1 MGENQVDKKLT
12 REEQIEAYQ
21 KEHDRRM
28 KNVEEFKHQLYKL
41 KLSLL
46 VMDKEKSK
54 QVDTVLDSLPD
65 TSAKGIA
72 DKILQIPMEKRT
84 QLNENIKKMEL
95 AIENET
101 RRAGEYAAKKKAIET
116 AIFNERLDEK
126 ARSVVGKFERWIG
139 SYKECLDYFNSELAP
154 TIQEGYDLAPDFYRR
169 IELLGLDKSIQVSI
183 ESHFRQGERV
193 YMADCLEKIQN
204 LSDSYG
210 PPLLE
215 KDFQGSWPADSN
227 ATFFSEL

>member
-1 MGENQVDKKLT
+1 MTEEKELT
-12 REEQIEAYQ
+12 REEQIKAFQSEY
-21 KEHDRRM
+21 DRRM
-28 KNVEEFKHQLYKL
+28 KNVEEFKRQLYKL

-54 QVDTVLDSLPD
+54 QVNTVLDSLPD
-65 TSAKGIA
+65 ASAKGIA

-84 QLNENIKKMEL
+84 QLNENITKMEL

-116 AIFNERLDEK
+116 AIFNERLDEHVR
-126 ARSVVGKFERWIG
+126 ATVAKFEQWIG
-139 SYKECLDYFNSELAP
+139 LYKGCLGFFNDELAP
-154 TIQEGYDLAPDFYRR
+154 IIQEGYNLAPDFYKR
-169 IELLGLDKSIQVSI
+169 IEALGLNRSIQVSI

-193 YMADCLEKIQN
+193 YMADCLEKIME

-210 PPLLE
+210 PALLE

-227 ATFFSEL
+227 SAFFSEL